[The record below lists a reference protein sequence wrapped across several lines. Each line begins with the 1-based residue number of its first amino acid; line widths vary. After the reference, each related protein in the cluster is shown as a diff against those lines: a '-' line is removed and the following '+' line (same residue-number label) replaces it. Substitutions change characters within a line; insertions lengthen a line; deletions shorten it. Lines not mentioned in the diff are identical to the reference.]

1 MAAIATSILAVLRV
15 ATARMALNEATL
27 GSEMQHMLGLPFE
40 ITMPMIYVTV
50 LAAQRPNRITL
61 SARDRPNRG
70 RIVLDMREC
79 RLSSFGAELALWVL
93 SRPGAARSPERRS
106 A

>member
-1 MAAIATSILAVLRV
+1 MFNLIVGFAGGHVVGRRTALLCLLAEQTTRAPSYGRDRDLDPGVLRV

-61 SARDRPNRG
+61 SARG
-70 RIVLDMREC
+70 
-79 RLSSFGAELALWVL
+79 
-93 SRPGAARSPERRS
+93 
-106 A
+106 

>member
-40 ITMPMIYVTV
+40 VTMPMIYVTIVASGAGLLAAQYRVTV

-61 SARDRPNRG
+61 SARG
-70 RIVLDMREC
+70 
-79 RLSSFGAELALWVL
+79 
-93 SRPGAARSPERRS
+93 
-106 A
+106 